1 MELTDFSE
9 LVLLCYLAGDVQLA
23 CLRVEVD
30 GPNPDQEG
38 CVDAVRGCAA
48 GCGLGGDTAEGR
60 GAEEVRWAD
69 EVVGVPLRVLDPR
82 QL

>member
-1 MELTDFSE
+1 M
-9 LVLLCYLAGDVQLA
+9 
-23 CLRVEVD
+23 
-30 GPNPDQEG
+30 
-38 CVDAVRGCAA
+38 DAVGGGAA

-60 GAEEVRWAD
+60 GAEEVRWTD

>member
-1 MELTDFSE
+1 
-9 LVLLCYLAGDVQLA
+9 LA

-30 GPNPDQEG
+30 GSNPDQES
-38 CVDAVRGCAA
+38 CVDAVGGGAA

-60 GAEEVRWAD
+60 GAEEVRWTD